1 MSNILVGFGSD
12 SDLSFWIPLWT
23 LALNVLL
30 DLWRSCRKAVS
41 NRGLRRKQSLHVA
54 ASPSAPVTP
63 HGLPPK
69 AQCAVGQ
76 DRHGAN
82 GGHGS
87 WIEQPGRGHR
97 ISRSCCIS
105 SSIKQLKMVSMVH
118 SKQSTCS
125 EASQTSVVFLLIDWC
140 SFHDTVID
148 GFQFCFLLQLL
159 LWSRWN
165 HQSQVVRAQKD
176 QQKRSAERTHIV
188 NVAGRW
194 AQPYP
199 YATTISIV
207 FVCFC
212 QKCKLKNTKGRMWGL
227 LLPWSCSYVTIIS
240 SCRIFFSGHTITWK
254 KSFSGHHA
262 LPISMQDIDWTPSI
276 WASMM
281 FLKSWG
287 TWMIWG

>member
-1 MSNILVGFGSD
+1 MTIGSESYYSWMGNILVGFGSD

-23 LALNVLL
+23 LALNVLV

-54 ASPSAPVTP
+54 ASPSAPVTA

-125 EASQTSVVFLLIDWC
+125 EASQTSVVFLLIDAR
-140 SFHDTVID
+140 FMT
-148 GFQFCFLLQLL
+148 
-159 LWSRWN
+159 
-165 HQSQVVRAQKD
+165 
-176 QQKRSAERTHIV
+176 
-188 NVAGRW
+188 
-194 AQPYP
+194 
-199 YATTISIV
+199 
-207 FVCFC
+207 
-212 QKCKLKNTKGRMWGL
+212 
-227 LLPWSCSYVTIIS
+227 
-240 SCRIFFSGHTITWK
+240 
-254 KSFSGHHA
+254 
-262 LPISMQDIDWTPSI
+262 
-276 WASMM
+276 
-281 FLKSWG
+281 
-287 TWMIWG
+287 